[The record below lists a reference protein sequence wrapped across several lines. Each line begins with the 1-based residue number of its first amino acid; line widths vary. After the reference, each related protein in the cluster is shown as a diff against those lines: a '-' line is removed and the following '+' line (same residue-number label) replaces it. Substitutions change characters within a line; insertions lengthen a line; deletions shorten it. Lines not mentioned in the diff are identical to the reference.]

1 MQRSRN
7 GPFEFGKVEERKT
20 EIEVKQ
26 KDGLASQC
34 CLQGV
39 SIGASNGKRQN
50 IQDTGSQ
57 ISDSGGNNEEERTI
71 HSGASVAQNSSI
83 GSDAQEGFGQ
93 DWEAGVFSD
102 SADIPWGVPVSGTVA
117 GDLRV
122 TGTLMW
128 YYYVCKRQVWLMAH
142 QINPDED
149 DPNIAYGRFLQRVS
163 YGREK
168 KETAVGSSRFDIV
181 QQRDGTIVVSEV
193 KKTSRHEKSAT
204 MQLLFYLK
212 ELHKRGIEAK
222 GELRFPEEKRRKPV
236 VLTDE
241 ALREISKAEAHII
254 ELIQYDLPPAPAKIR
269 LCRNCGYAEFCWS

>member
-117 GDLRV
+117 SDLRV

-128 YYYVCKRQVWLMAH
+128 YYYVCKRQIWLMAH